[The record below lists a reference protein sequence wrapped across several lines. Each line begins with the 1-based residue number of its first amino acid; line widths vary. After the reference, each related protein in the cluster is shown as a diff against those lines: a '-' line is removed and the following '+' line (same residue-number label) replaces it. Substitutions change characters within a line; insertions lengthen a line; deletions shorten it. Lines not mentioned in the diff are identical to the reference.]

1 MQATRTSKE
10 HRGDDWA
17 PLRVAEEEERV
28 EVGQEHV
35 PAIERQTTHVLTL
48 AGRPRDTRKDRKSRR
63 ERGGDGAGQG
73 EGAGTGEGGG
83 EVGRA
88 RK

>member
-48 AGRPRDTRKDRKSRR
+48 AGRQRDTRKDRKSRR
-63 ERGGDGAGQG
+63 ERGGTERGKGRGQ
-73 EGAGTGEGGG
+73 ER
-83 EVGRA
+83 GRVEE
-88 RK
+88 R